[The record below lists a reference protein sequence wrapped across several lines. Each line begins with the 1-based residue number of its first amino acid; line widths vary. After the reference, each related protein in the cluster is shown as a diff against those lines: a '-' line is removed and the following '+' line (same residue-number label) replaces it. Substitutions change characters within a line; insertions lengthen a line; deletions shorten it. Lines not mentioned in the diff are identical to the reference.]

1 MPAWQNRPDGPKAH
15 PLVLHRP
22 VQKNFTSVSR
32 GTLACRTRSYKPPNA
47 IRYWEASMRRKFTE
61 QSLRPEVTSG
71 EIIVGLA
78 WVVFYVVLVASGW
91 ARDAIVLLAERA
103 PSELF

>member
-1 MPAWQNRPDGPKAH
+1 MPAWQNRPAGPKAH

-22 VQKNFTSVSR
+22 VQKKFYLCEP
-32 GTLACRTRSYKPPNA
+32 GHTRLPDALLHTAQCHPV
-47 IRYWEASMRRKFTE
+47 WEASMRRKSTE
-61 QSLRPEVTSG
+61 QSSRPEVSSG

-78 WVVFYVVLVASGW
+78 WVVLYIVLVASDW

>member
-1 MPAWQNRPDGPKAH
+1 
-15 PLVLHRP
+15 
-22 VQKNFTSVSR
+22 
-32 GTLACRTRSYKPPNA
+32 
-47 IRYWEASMRRKFTE
+47 MRRKFTE

-78 WVVFYVVLVASGW
+78 WVVLYIVLVASDW

>member
-1 MPAWQNRPDGPKAH
+1 
-15 PLVLHRP
+15 
-22 VQKNFTSVSR
+22 
-32 GTLACRTRSYKPPNA
+32 
-47 IRYWEASMRRKFTE
+47 MRRKSTE
-61 QSLRPEVTSG
+61 QSSRHEVTSG